1 VQRNDAARHRWQGGG
16 EAVLSYANAVES
28 ASQFTWIES
37 DACPLCGTTNR
48 RFLGLRGGPT
58 HRLHLGEPTRI
69 YRCGDCRLIY
79 CDPMPVAR
87 DLTLAYG
94 DVAEYWKTGAP
105 AGGLAFRALT
115 RHLQPPAVV
124 LDVGAG
130 TGGFVRKARNA
141 GFDAWGVEPSDLFR
155 KAAPDEVRDFILPGT
170 IHDVPSIMR
179 FDAIILGAVIEHLTD
194 PIEVLRRASA
204 LLRPGGLLYVDTQ
217 NEDGVYGVLFDLY
230 ARWRSFRT
238 GTRVALRLAPTFRP
252 FHLFGFAAVTLE
264 RALRMNGFEVAYRR
278 LYPGAAVLPPSDSVI
293 TKVAEAV
300 ISGLVRLSG
309 AGNYMEFV
317 GRKIVNQEPT

>member
-1 VQRNDAARHRWQGGG
+1 V
-16 EAVLSYANAVES
+16 
-28 ASQFTWIES
+28 
-37 DACPLCGTTNR
+37 CPLCQTTRR
-48 RFLGLRGGPT
+48 RFLGSRGGRT
-58 HRLHLGEPTRI
+58 HRLNLGEPTKI
-69 YRCGDCRLIY
+69 YRCRDCRLIY

-115 RHLQPPAVV
+115 NHLKPPAAV

-130 TGGFVRKARNA
+130 TGGFVQKARKA

-155 KAAPDEVRDFILPGT
+155 KAAPDDVRQFILPGT
-170 IHDVPSIMR
+170 IHDVPSHRR
-179 FDAIILGAVIEHLTD
+179 FDAVVLGAVIEHLTD
-194 PIEVLRRASA
+194 PIDVVRRAST

-230 ARWRSFRT
+230 ARWRSFRI
-238 GTRVALRLAPTFRP
+238 GERVALRLAPTFRP

-264 RALRMNGFEVAYRR
+264 RALRANGFEIAYRR
-278 LYPGAAVLPPSDSVI
+278 LYPGMAVLPPSGSLT
-293 TKVAEAV
+293 TKTAEAV
-300 ISGLVRLSG
+300 IAALVRISG
-309 AGNYMEFV
+309 RGNYMEFV
-317 GRKIVNQEPT
+317 GRKIVNEKAA